1 VKPHRLHREAEEEY
15 AAAAEHYARISP
27 ALGIRFYEEIER
39 LILEVRT
46 HPTLYR
52 RHAGDIRRHFSTEFP
67 YGVLYHNRSD
77 HVWILAVIPMR
88 RAPDY
93 WLHRL

>member
-1 VKPHRLHREAEEEY
+1 VKPHRLHREAEGEY
-15 AAAAEHYARISP
+15 ATAAEHYAGISP

-39 LILEVRT
+39 LIADVRAR
-46 HPTLYR
+46 PTLYR
-52 RHAGDIRRHFSTEFP
+52 RHVGDIRRHFSTVFP
-67 YGVLYHNRSD
+67 YGVLYCDRPD

>member
-1 VKPHRLHREAEEEY
+1 MV
-15 AAAAEHYARISP
+15 
-27 ALGIRFYEEIER
+27 
-39 LILEVRT
+39 EVRT
-46 HPTLYR
+46 RPTLYR
-52 RHAGDIRRHFSTEFP
+52 RHIGEIRRHFSTEFP
-67 YGVLYHNRSD
+67 HGVLYHNRSD

>member
-1 VKPHRLHREAEEEY
+1 MKSHRLHREAEEEY

-39 LILEVRT
+39 LIFEVRT

-52 RHAGDIRRHFSTEFP
+52 RHVGDIRRHFSTVFP
-67 YGVLYHNRSD
+67 YSGCRIHP
-77 HVWILAVIPMR
+77 HR
-88 RAPDY
+88 RG
-93 WLHRL
+93 LGETCS

>member
-1 VKPHRLHREAEEEY
+1 MV
-15 AAAAEHYARISP
+15 AAERYARISP

-39 LILEVRT
+39 LIADVCT
-46 HPTLYR
+46 QPTLYR
-52 RHAGDIRRHFSTEFP
+52 RHAGEIRRHFSTVFP
-67 YGVLYHNRSD
+67 FGVLYHDRRD

>member
-1 VKPHRLHREAEEEY
+1 MKPHHLHREAQEEY
-15 AAAAEHYARISP
+15 AAAAEHYASISP

-39 LILEVRT
+39 LISDVRAR
-46 HPTLYR
+46 PALYR
-52 RHAGDIRRHFSTEFP
+52 RHVGEIRRHFSTVFP
-67 YGVLYHNRSD
+67 YGVLYHDRSD

-93 WLHRL
+93 WMHRL